1 MRYVHPF
8 SISVIFLGLASLAC
22 QPVIAIGWT
31 ELAIILV
38 ILIVLFAPL
47 LFRVFRFF
55 IQNKAPSDHENE

>member
-1 MRYVHPF
+1 M
-8 SISVIFLGLASLAC
+8 AC